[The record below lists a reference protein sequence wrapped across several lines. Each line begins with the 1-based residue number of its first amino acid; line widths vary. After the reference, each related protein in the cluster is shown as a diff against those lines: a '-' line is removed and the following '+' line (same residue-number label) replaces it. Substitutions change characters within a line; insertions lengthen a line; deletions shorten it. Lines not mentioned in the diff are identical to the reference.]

1 MPSCQDV
8 NPSHSSNSS
17 PTMSTST
24 GVRGRAAVIASSEEI
39 LCVLEFFYHKQPS
52 ALIDWTIG
60 QQAFNSC
67 MLLVSDA
74 IEHCRITDGAL
85 KVEQSL
91 VIFKELG
98 ENNVHRLA
106 QYATE
111 KISSC
116 LKTLYDIVAQ
126 SPHNKSE
133 ARSRQE
139 KRTAIPGSRKS
150 EATQALATVG
160 NVMGHTGMQLL
171 EDCGLQASV
180 QEAFAP
186 MNWNTAG
193 LLTDHSNEHEI
204 QRENTKIGEK
214 NALKPGSH
222 RQGTLNFEPT
232 DAVQGLSRSVTQY
245 AMTSNDDRMQ
255 PHDYTDPDSPR
266 DLAELNEERPKMG
279 TTNDPGRQSSR
290 CHETIRQSDPK
301 DLFQE
306 LNETQYSGP
315 FEHINWT
322 HKITPSQCEKKEPYA
337 APFVTVMASSYGTTA
352 SQRQNSC
359 PAHLRTNTDYSFR
372 PAYSSGSNVD
382 SSTNAPAAHTPLH
395 ASVAAPPGPQANTGY
410 EYFQAS
416 LSCPPRMGNHAVCT
430 DSIGRNAP
438 CSPISISSANPGV
451 SLANN
456 GMFHGNQGQ
465 FDYLH

>member
-1 MPSCQDV
+1 MTIRMAYAIGLHCHPKYLEPAPPTQTELATRQKIWWYMLRIDEEYSMTFGR
-8 NPSHSSNSS
+8 PLGISSIGTCCWPQELTTDPIVRRFGEFMAQFTVLARQILSS
-17 PTMSTST
+17 DRLINLRIDELTDALRRLLDTIP
-24 GVRGRAAVIASSEEI
+24 EI
-39 LCVLEFFYHKQPS
+39 LQFNAAWNRPENTSSHELWPLMNM
-52 ALIDWTIG
+52 AAG

-232 DAVQGLSRSVTQY
+232 DAVQATRLHR
-245 AMTSNDDRMQ
+245 
-255 PHDYTDPDSPR
+255 PR
-266 DLAELNEERPKMG
+266 
-279 TTNDPGRQSSR
+279 
-290 CHETIRQSDPK
+290 
-301 DLFQE
+301 F
-306 LNETQYSGP
+306 
-315 FEHINWT
+315 
-322 HKITPSQCEKKEPYA
+322 
-337 APFVTVMASSYGTTA
+337 
-352 SQRQNSC
+352 SQRSRG
-359 PAHLRTNTDYSFR
+359 AK
-372 PAYSSGSNVD
+372 
-382 SSTNAPAAHTPLH
+382 
-395 ASVAAPPGPQANTGY
+395 
-410 EYFQAS
+410 
-416 LSCPPRMGNHAVCT
+416 
-430 DSIGRNAP
+430 
-438 CSPISISSANPGV
+438 
-451 SLANN
+451 
-456 GMFHGNQGQ
+456 
-465 FDYLH
+465 